1 MSGKVCLLMLEGIGV
16 SDDETRNA
24 VRLGKMEFLES
35 LKTEEKTLYYE
46 LEANGEKVGSGCCC
60 ERQRL
65 EFPMA
70 FLETLE
76 LVFL

>member
-24 VRLGKMEFLES
+24 VRLGKMD
-35 LKTEEKTLYYE
+35 YE

-70 FLETLE
+70 FLETME